1 MAKPLS
7 QDQTVLIIGASHA
20 GVSMAEQLRK
30 NGFGGTVVLVDRE
43 TTQPME
49 RPPLSKAW
57 LTEGGEAGDTRFLLR
72 QPAWFGEHD
81 VDFRPGVEVAAI
93 DAERRIIRLADGAEL
108 EWDGLVLATGAVPR
122 RLPVPGGDDASVFV
136 LRIPA
141 DAVRLS
147 SALDKADHLAVVG
160 GGYIG
165 LEAAASARKRG
176 LEVTVLE
183 MAPRLLARVASPEA
197 SAFFEDLHRG
207 QGVRVVTGAS
217 LEAIE
222 RDGAALRLLAG
233 AEKIAADAVLAGIG
247 VVPDTALAEGAGL
260 AVGNGFA
267 VDARYRT
274 QVDGIYAIGD
284 AALPDGG
291 YTSGKA
297 RIESVHH
304 AQMSAEIAAAAMMG
318 IEGKAHEVPWFWSD
332 QYDVK
337 LQSAGIVPQGAET
350 IFRPGRREGARSF
363 WSFADGMLRA
373 VEAVND
379 AQAYMVGRTV
389 MEKGVPLAPEQVAD
403 GGFDL
408 KALIRP

>member
-7 QDQTVLIIGASHA
+7 PDQSVLIIGASHA

-30 NGFGGTVVLVDRE
+30 NGFAGAVVMVDRE
-43 TTQPME
+43 ATQPME

-57 LTEGGEAGDTRFLLR
+57 LTEKAEAGDSRFLLR
-72 QPAWFGEHD
+72 QPAWFGEHG
-81 VDFRPGVEVAAI
+81 VDFRPGVEVESV
-93 DAERRIIRLADGAEL
+93 DAEGRTARLADGTEL
-108 EWDGLVLATGAVPR
+108 GWDGLVLATGAVPR

-136 LRIPA
+136 LRVPA

-147 SALDKADHLAVVG
+147 DALDGARRLAVVG

-165 LEAAASARKRG
+165 LEVAASARKRG

-207 QGVRVVTGAS
+207 EGVRVVTGAS

-222 RDGAALRLLAG
+222 RDGAGLRLVTG
-233 AEKIAADAVLAGIG
+233 GEEVAADAVLAGIG
-247 VVPDTALAEGAGL
+247 VVPNTALAGGAGL
-260 AVGNGFA
+260 AVDDGFA

-274 QVDGIYAIGD
+274 RADGIYAIGD

-291 YTSGKA
+291 YTGGA
-297 RIESVHH
+297 MRIESVHH

-318 IEGKAHEVPWFWSD
+318 DEGRAHEVPWFWSD
-332 QYDVK
+332 QYDIK
-337 LQSAGIVPQGAET
+337 LQSAGLVPGGAET
-350 IFRPGRREGARSF
+350 VTRQGRREGARSF
-363 WSFADGMLRA
+363 WSFADGSLKA
-373 VEAVND
+373 VEAVGD

-389 MEKGVPLAPEQVAD
+389 MEKGIPLAPDRVAD

>member
-30 NGFGGTVVLVDRE
+30 NGFGGMVVLMDRE

-57 LTEGGEAGDTRFLLR
+57 LTERAKADDSRFLLR
-72 QPAWFGEHD
+72 QPAWFDEHD
-81 VDFRPGVEVAAI
+81 VDFRSGVEVVAI
-93 DAERRIIRLADGAEL
+93 DAERRIVRCADGAEL
-108 EWDGLVLATGAVPR
+108 GWDGLVLATGAVPR

-136 LRIPA
+136 LRVPA
-141 DAVRLS
+141 DAARLS
-147 SALDKADHLAVVG
+147 SALDKAARLAVVG

-165 LEAAASARKRG
+165 LEVAASARKRG
-176 LEVTVLE
+176 LEVAVLE

-207 QGVRVVTGAS
+207 QGVRVATGAS

-233 AEKIAADAVLAGIG
+233 AEEIAADAVLAGIG
-247 VVPDTALAEGAGL
+247 VVPDTALAEGADL

-291 YTSGKA
+291 YTGGA
-297 RIESVHH
+297 LRIESVHH

-318 IEGKAHEVPWFWSD
+318 IEAKAHEVPWFWSD
-332 QYDVK
+332 QYDAK

-350 IFRPGRREGARSF
+350 VTRPGRREGARSF
-363 WSFADGMLRA
+363 WSFQDGALKA

-389 MEKGVPLAPEQVAD
+389 MEKGIPLAPEQVAD

-408 KALIRP
+408 KALIRA

>member
-30 NGFGGTVVLVDRE
+30 NGFAGTVVLVDRE
-43 TTQPME
+43 TTRPME

-57 LTEGGEAGDTRFLLR
+57 LTDKAEAGDSRFLLR

-81 VDFRPGVEVAAI
+81 VDFRPGAEVAAI
-93 DAERRIIRLADGAEL
+93 DAGARTARLADGTEL
-108 EWDGLVLATGAVPR
+108 GWDWLVLATGAVPR
-122 RLPVPGGDDASVFV
+122 QLPVPGGDDASVFV
-136 LRIPA
+136 LRVPA

-147 SALDKADHLAVVG
+147 AVLDKAGRLAVVG

-165 LEAAASARKRG
+165 LEVAASARRRG

-183 MAPRLLARVASPEA
+183 MAPRLLARVASPGA

-207 QGVRVVTGAS
+207 EGVRVLTGAS
-217 LEAIE
+217 LGAIE
-222 RDGAALRLLAG
+222 RDGAQLRLLAG
-233 AEKIAADAVLAGIG
+233 GEEVAADAVLAGIG

-260 AVGNGFA
+260 AVGNGFS

-274 QVDGIYAIGD
+274 QADGIYAIGD
-284 AALPDGG
+284 AALPSGG
-291 YTSGKA
+291 YTGGA
-297 RIESVHH
+297 LRIESVHH
-304 AQMSAEIAAAAMMG
+304 AQMSAEIAAADMMG
-318 IEGKAHEVPWFWSD
+318 NEGKAHEVPWFWSD
-332 QYDVK
+332 QYDAK
-337 LQSAGIVPQGAET
+337 LQSAGIVQQGAET
-350 IFRPGRREGARSF
+350 VTRPGRREGAKSF
-363 WSFADGMLRA
+363 WSFADGALKS

-389 MEKGVPLAPEQVAD
+389 MEKGIPLAPEQVAD
-403 GGFDL
+403 GTFDL
-408 KALIRP
+408 KALIRA